1 MKKIRT
7 RLILLITISIVSLI
21 LSIPSFP
28 SIYQTLPD
36 WAKQVLSDRGL
47 ALGLDLQGG
56 IHLVLEVEED
66 RAVELAVDRSKKA
79 IEELLTDMEIPFD
92 LVSREGSTTLIIAL
106 SPNAGEEQDQ
116 QQEDVQTDEKDKKE
130 EIVQL
135 MNDNFPNFI
144 EGNSSATRL
153 IYELSSPEVDRIKN
167 SAINQALETLR
178 NRIDQFGVAEPLIQR
193 LGRKQIAIQLPG
205 VKDPKRAKALIQET
219 ALLEFKM
226 LDESKIALEFP
237 PQVSRGKENEL
248 RKEFEG
254 RLPEESE
261 ILFETVE
268 SEQDGRTVRVP
279 YLVKKEAA
287 LTGDVL
293 QDARVTIGDFNEPI
307 VGVTFDSKGAVEFE
321 QLTGANVG
329 KRMAIVLDGTV
340 YSAPVIRDRI
350 SGGRAV
356 IEGVFT
362 TNEANDLA
370 VVLRAGALPAPMRT
384 LQDLTVGPSLG
395 RDSIEKGVKTTL
407 MAGIFVLIFMIVYY
421 RLSGIIA
428 NLALALNLV
437 CLLGVLSGLNA
448 TLTLPG
454 IAGIILTIGMGVD
467 SNILIFERIR
477 EELRQGRPVRLA
489 VDGGYD
495 KAFLT
500 IVDSHV
506 TTLITGFALF
516 LFGTGPIKGFAVTLC
531 LGIGINL
538 FTALVGTKV
547 VFDVFNRRKLEHLSI

>member
-7 RLILLITISIVSLI
+7 RLTLLITITIVSLI

-28 SIYQTLPD
+28 SIYQTLPG
-36 WAKQVLSDRGL
+36 WTKSILSDRGL
-47 ALGLDLQGG
+47 SLGLDLQGG

-66 RAVELAVDRSKKA
+66 RAVEIAVDRSKKA
-79 IEELLTDMEIPFD
+79 LIELLDDQKMSFD
-92 LVSREGSTTLIIAL
+92 SIEREGSTALIITLLPGEGEGSAE
-106 SPNAGEEQDQ
+106 GEEEG
-116 QQEDVQTDEKDKKE
+116 QENVKE
-130 EIVQL
+130 EIIQL
-135 MNDNFPNFI
+135 MSDNFPNFM
-144 EGNSSATRL
+144 EGDSSGTRL
-153 IYELSSPEVDRIKN
+153 VFELTSQEVDRIKN
-167 SAINQALETLR
+167 SAINQALETIR

-193 LGRKQIAIQLPG
+193 LGRNQIAIQLPG
-205 VKDPKRAKALIQET
+205 IKDPERAKALIQET
-219 ALLEFKM
+219 AQLEFKM
-226 LDESKIALEFP
+226 LDESEMALELP
-237 PQVSRGKENEL
+237 ARVDKGKEAEV
-248 RKEFEG
+248 REKFEE
-254 RLPEESE
+254 RLPEGAE
-261 ILFETVE
+261 ILFKTVE
-268 SEQDGRTVRVP
+268 SDQETRTYSVP

-293 QDARVTIGDFNEPI
+293 QDARVTIGEFNEPI
-307 VGVTFDSKGAVEFE
+307 VSVTFDSKGAREFE
-321 QLTGANVG
+321 QVTGANVG
-329 KRMAIVLDGTV
+329 KQMAIVLDGTV

-370 VVLRAGALPAPMRT
+370 VILRAGALPAPLRT

-395 RDSIEKGVKTTL
+395 RDSIEKGVNTTI
-407 MAGIFVLIFMIVYY
+407 MAGILVLIFMIVYY
-421 RLSGIIA
+421 RFSGIIA
-428 NLALALNLV
+428 DFALALNLIA
-437 CLLGVLSGLNA
+437 LLGALSGLNA

-489 VDGGYD
+489 VDGGYE
-495 KAFLT
+495 KALLT

-547 VFDVFNRRKLEHLSI
+547 VFDVFNRRKLERLSI